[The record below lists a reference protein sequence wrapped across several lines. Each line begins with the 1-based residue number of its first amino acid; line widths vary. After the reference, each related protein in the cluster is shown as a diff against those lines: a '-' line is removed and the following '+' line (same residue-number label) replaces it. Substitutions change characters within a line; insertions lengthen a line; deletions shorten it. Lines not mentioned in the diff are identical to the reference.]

1 MDKKGLG
8 IIFHSGAYDRIYHG
22 FSIALA
28 ALALGRDVRLFFS
41 YWALEY
47 LKKKGPPVFE
57 LESGS
62 KMHKEIIEKNM
73 KKGHLQKIS
82 DHVAQVKQMGAKVYA
97 CTNSMGILNIAR
109 DELIAEV
116 DKAMGLTTFL
126 TETKDHQILFV

>member
-62 KMHKEIIEKNM
+62 KMHKEIIA
-73 KKGHLQKIS
+73 